1 MGRVDPHLVAAFV
14 DPSPWLGS
22 STQTSHGNGQSWL
35 QSVAV
40 LALGTRLSGMF
51 TKVLI
56 ANRGEIAVRGIRA
69 AYELG
74 AKTVAVFPY
83 EDRNADHR
91 VKAQES
97 YLIGEE
103 GHPVRAYLDIDEII
117 RVAKEAE
124 ADAVYPGYG
133 FLSENPDLAAACQA
147 NGITFVGPNA
157 DVLEL
162 AGNKVKALE
171 QARKVGVPTL
181 KSTPPSTNVEEL
193 IAGANEIGFPVF
205 IKAVA
210 GGGGRGM
217 RRVDDPARFADELG
231 AAMREA
237 QGAFGDPTVF
247 VEQSMAAPRH
257 IEVQIL
263 ADSQGN
269 VVHLYERDC
278 SIQRRHQKVVEI
290 APAPHITPQLREAL
304 TSDAVKFAKAI
315 NYTCAGTVEFLVET
329 TGPRAGSHVFIEMN
343 PRIQVEHTV
352 TEEITDIDLVQAQL
366 RIAAGESLE
375 EIGIRQQEIQIRGW
389 ALQCR
394 ITTEDPANGFRP
406 DTGVIQAYRSA
417 SGGGIRLDGGTTGT
431 GVEISP
437 HFDSL
442 LVKLTSRGRTFRDAI
457 VRAKRALAE
466 FRVRGLAT
474 NIPFL
479 RAVLDDPDFDKG
491 GVTTSFIDERPYLL
505 AARVSADRGT
515 KLARFLAD
523 VTVNQPNGPAPTT
536 MEASVKLPKGKPTD
550 PIPDGARQRLLAL
563 GPAGFAAELRAQQ
576 AVGVTDTTFRD
587 AHQSLLATR
596 VRTRDLVAV
605 APWQARL
612 LPGLFS
618 VECWGGATYDVAL
631 RFLGEDPWE
640 RLAKLRAAMPN
651 QNLQMLLRGRN
662 TVGYTP
668 YPTTVTTAFVAEAA
682 ATGIDVFRI
691 FDALNDVEQMRPAI
705 DAVLTETSSI
715 AEVALCYTANLLDPA
730 ESVYTLDYYLRLAE
744 QIVEAGA
751 HILAIKDMAGL
762 LRPAAAAKLVA
773 ALRQRF
779 DLPVHLH
786 THDTTGGQ
794 LATLMAA
801 IDAGVDAVDVANSAM
816 ASTTSQPP
824 MSALLMALEGTDR
837 CPDIDAEA
845 VLNLEPYWEAVR
857 KVYQPFESGLPA
869 PTGRVYSHEIP
880 GGQLSNLRQQ
890 AIALGLGNRF
900 EDIEEMYAAADK
912 ILGRPTKVTP
922 SSKVVGDLA
931 LHLVAVGADP
941 EEFAADP
948 KRFDIPDS
956 VIGFLNGELGTPAGG
971 WPEPF
976 RTQALEGRR
985 QPPRITEV
993 SQEDL
998 SALEVPGVQRQQ
1010 TLNRLLFPGPTRE
1023 FEERRADYGDI
1034 SVLPTVPYLYGM
1046 QPGVEYPVTLDKGVT
1061 LLLALEA
1068 IGAPDNRAQRTVMTL
1083 LNGQLRPVRVRDN
1096 SLDDDVASA
1105 EKADPTN
1112 PGHVAA
1118 PFSGAVTVTVA
1129 EGDVVAAGDQVATIE
1144 AMKMEA
1150 AINAPV
1156 GGTVTRVVLNHT
1168 TRLEGGDLVV
1178 VIS

>member
-1 MGRVDPHLVAAFV
+1 
-14 DPSPWLGS
+14 
-22 STQTSHGNGQSWL
+22 
-35 QSVAV
+35 
-40 LALGTRLSGMF
+40 MF
-51 TKVLI
+51 EKVLV
-56 ANRGEIAVRGIRA
+56 ANRGEIAVRGVRA
-69 AYELG
+69 AFELG
-74 AKTVAVFPY
+74 CKTVSIFPY

-91 VKAQES
+91 IKASES
-97 YLIGEE
+97 YQIGEQ
-103 GHPVRAYLDIDEII
+103 GHPVKAYLDISEII
-117 RVAKEAE
+117 RVAKESG

-133 FLSENPDLAAACQA
+133 FLSENPDLASACAA
-147 NGITFVGPNA
+147 NGITFVGPSA
-157 DVLEL
+157 DVLDL
-162 AGNKVKALE
+162 AGNKVRALE
-171 QARKVGVPTL
+171 QARKAGVPTL
-181 KSTPPSTNVEEL
+181 KSTPPSTDPAEL
-193 IAGANEIGFPVF
+193 IAGAEEIGFPVF

-217 RRVDDPARFADELG
+217 RRVDDPARFSDELG

-247 VEQSMAAPRH
+247 VEQAVAAPRH

-263 ADSQGN
+263 ADHEGN
-269 VVHLYERDC
+269 VVHLFERDC

-290 APAPHITPQLREAL
+290 APAPHISDELRAAL
-304 TSDAVKFAKAI
+304 TMDAVKFAKAI

-329 TGPRAGSHVFIEMN
+329 SGPRAGSHVFIEMN

-352 TEEITDIDLVQAQL
+352 TEEITDVDLVQAQL
-366 RIAAGESLE
+366 RIAAGETLE
-375 EIGIRQQEIQIRGW
+375 EIGIRQDELHIRGA

-394 ITTEDPANGFRP
+394 ITTEDPANSFRP

-417 SGGGIRLDGGTTGT
+417 SGAGIRLDGGTTGT

-442 LVKLTSRGRTFRDAI
+442 LVKLTARGRNLHDAV

-466 FRVRGLAT
+466 FRVRGIAT
-474 NIPFL
+474 NISFL
-479 RAVLDDPDFDKG
+479 RAVLEDPDFEQG
-491 GVTTSFIDERPYLL
+491 VVTTSFIDERPHLL
-505 AARVSADRGT
+505 TGRAPADRGT
-515 KLARFLAD
+515 KLARFLAG

-536 MEASVKLPKGKPTD
+536 LEPAAKLPARLPAGE
-550 PIPDGARQRLLAL
+550 IPDGARQRLLAL
-563 GPAGFAAELRAQQ
+563 GPAGFARSLREQQ

-668 YPTTVTTAFVAEAA
+668 YPTEVTRAFVSEAA
-682 ATGIDVFRI
+682 ETGVDIFRI

-705 DAVLTETSSI
+705 DAVVNETAAV

-730 ESVYTLDYYLRLAE
+730 ERTYTLDHYLRLAE
-744 QIVEAGA
+744 RIVAAGA

-762 LRPAAAAKLVA
+762 LRPAAATRLVT
-773 ALRQRF
+773 ALRERF

-801 IDAGVDAVDVANSAM
+801 IDAGVDAVDAANSAM
-816 ASTTSQPP
+816 SSTTSQPP
-824 MSALLMALEGTDR
+824 MSALLMALDGTGR
-837 CPDIDAEA
+837 APDIDPQA
-845 VLNLEPYWEAVR
+845 VLDLEPYWEAVR
-857 KVYQPFESGLPA
+857 RLYQPFESGLPA

-890 AIALGLGNRF
+890 AIALGLGDKF
-900 EDIEEMYAAADK
+900 EAIEAMYAAADK

-948 KRFDIPDS
+948 RGFDIPDS
-956 VIGFLNGELGTPAGG
+956 VIGFLNGELGEPAGG

-976 RTQALEGRR
+976 RTRALEGRR
-985 QPPRITEV
+985 KPPRITEV
-993 SQEDL
+993 AAEDL
-998 SALEVPGVQRQQ
+998 ALLEKPGVERQQ
-1010 TLNRLLFPGPTRE
+1010 TLNRLLFPGPTRDFQQGRDE
-1023 FEERRADYGDI
+1023 FGDV

-1046 QPGVEYPVTLDKGVT
+1046 EPGHEYHVPLEKGVT
-1061 LLLALEA
+1061 LLLGLEA
-1068 IGAPDNRAQRTVMTL
+1068 IGAPDKWAMRTVMTL
-1083 LNGQLRPVRVRDN
+1083 LNGQLRRIRVRDE
-1096 SLDDDVASA
+1096 SLESEVVSA
-1105 EKADPTN
+1105 ERADPGN
-1112 PGHVAA
+1112 RGHVAA
-1118 PFSGAVTVTVA
+1118 PFAGAVTVTVA
-1129 EGDVVAAGDQVATIE
+1129 EGDEVAAGDQVATIE

-1150 AINAPV
+1150 AINAPIAGV
-1156 GGTVTRVVLNHT
+1156 VKRVVLGGT
-1168 TRLEGGDLVV
+1168 TQLDGGDLVT
-1178 VIS
+1178 VIE